1 MIGQAGSCRDVHHP
15 ATARRR
21 YAAIKEIEFSR
32 RASRCPKQNAR
43 QYAPNRIVKRPDTAS
58 VMPSIYRYT
67 STQQPF
73 KLIHADHTL
82 LVVNKP
88 TNLLSVPGRGAD
100 KQDCLVARVQTNYP
114 DALIVH
120 RLDCDT
126 SGLLVLARNKDTH
139 RRLSIQFQDRQVD
152 KRYVAVVKGK
162 FEQTAGEIAL
172 PLIVDWPNRPLH
184 KVDFEIGKPSLTLY
198 RVLAHDE
205 LENTSRVE
213 LTPETGR
220 THQLRVHML
229 ALGHPILGDS
239 LYADPET
246 RAKADR
252 LLLHAEFLS
261 FDHPISGERLNFS
274 CSADF

>member
-1 MIGQAGSCRDVHHP
+1 MSSI
-15 ATARRR
+15 
-21 YAAIKEIEFSR
+21 Y
-32 RASRCPKQNAR
+32 
-43 QYAPNRIVKRPDTAS
+43 QYA
-58 VMPSIYRYT
+58 
-67 STQQPF
+67 STHQEF
-73 KLIHADHTL
+73 TLIHADHAL

-88 TNLLSVPGRGAD
+88 SNLLSVPGRGAD
-100 KQDCLVARVQTNYP
+100 KQDCLISRVQTDYP

-126 SGLLVLARNKDTH
+126 SGLLVLARNKEMH
-139 RRLSIQFQDRQVD
+139 RRLSIQFQDRLVD

-162 FEQTAGEIAL
+162 LAQAVGEISL

-198 RVLAHDE
+198 RLLDYNDA
-205 LENTSRVE
+205 ENCSRVE

-220 THQLRVHML
+220 THQLRVHMQ

-246 RAKADR
+246 KSKAGR
-252 LLLHAEFLS
+252 LLLHAEYLS
-261 FDHPISGERLNFS
+261 FDHPESGERLNFT
-274 CSADF
+274 CRADF